1 MEKVTKIQ
9 RSYKKINNVTTSEDA
24 SKVIQEFEQNIKNEK
39 ATYYY
44 GWLAIK
50 DKYFRSLKK
59 KNDL

>member
-39 ATYYY
+39 ATYY
-44 GWLAIK
+44 GWLATK

>member
-39 ATYYY
+39 ATYY
-44 GWLAIK
+44 G
-50 DKYFRSLKK
+50 
-59 KNDL
+59 